1 MYRERSDP
9 AEVGFVILHAPAW
22 ACRVFEHVLKGVRT
36 RARRF
41 VLLCHEQ
48 QRGLFPGT
56 PPGTTRF
63 I

>member
-1 MYRERSDP
+1 M
-9 AEVGFVILHAPAW
+9 
-22 ACRVFEHVLKGVRT
+22 FEHVLKGVRT